1 MSWSRSAISCTRS
14 GTHVSVLS
22 AAFPPF
28 VQPGPYP
35 AVSPIG
41 VGGRVG
47 DQNGDATTAQDA
59 LDTASEHG
67 SPFAGAL
74 DGSPVSAAPGG
85 THDDAGRLGREGLGE
100 DAVGGPTLAQRT
112 RRLDSGTAGAI
123 DSLVERPAALGLRR
137 RQSVLDRQ
145 RSRRIERA

>member
-1 MSWSRSAISCTRS
+1 MSWSRSAISCTQS

-22 AAFPPF
+22 AASPPF

-41 VGGRVG
+41 VGGRVERAGRRRAIVEHRRVG

-85 THDDAGRLGREGLGE
+85 THDDAGRLGGEGL
-100 DAVGGPTLAQRT
+100 
-112 RRLDSGTAGAI
+112 
-123 DSLVERPAALGLRR
+123 
-137 RQSVLDRQ
+137 
-145 RSRRIERA
+145 